1 MAGLAGDFLILAFFG
16 LGSTAQGLRITFEA
30 AHSASSP
37 GEVYFWLGHALFLFP
52 ACCLLGYSLAPRLG
66 PVLAHSWAALGS
78 LSRRKTFLGLFAIF
92 LLAVFVARVGRI
104 AVLYDLPFTDDEYAV
119 EFGGHIMATG
129 HVTAPRSLPEA
140 ALPTLGLYLKDG
152 QISRADWPGA
162 QAVWALAELTRLG
175 PFVWALLAAVP
186 ILALGTLMARRLG
199 TGWGFVACIVFLC
212 SPMALMLSLT
222 THAHLASRAMLALA
236 VAGYWFSQRRGTL
249 GGWTLT
255 GLAFGL
261 GFLCRPLEI
270 VFFSAPLLLWAV
282 AQSLRGMP
290 GYRRALPGL
299 VLGGIIPLLLMLAH
313 SYAVTGHPLV
323 PPRMTDSHDIAAVTL
338 WVRFGANM
346 AYNTFMLAIWF
357 LGPLGVILIGAG
369 VMTDHFTRLLGLG
382 VLTDLLLALFHTNMG
397 LHSVGPIHYSECA
410 VPLTVIAV
418 HGLANLLR
426 GAREHRF
433 DLTPIASAFALALFI
448 GLGIFNVLHALALQE
463 QARIQRD
470 IYAWID
476 RSVYEPSGK
485 KAVVLAPQFA
495 AIWIQVPWMRQLG
508 TQVFEWRRPRLD
520 LSDDVLILHDRIG
533 VEAWLR
539 ERMSE
544 RRLFRIELRPEA
556 PYAQLRPLD
565 AGSPIP
571 WCGSSPGL
579 PACGPSGR

>member
-1 MAGLAGDFLILAFFG
+1 VAGLAGDFLILAFFG

-369 VMTDHFTRLLGLG
+369 
-382 VLTDLLLALFHTNMG
+382 
-397 LHSVGPIHYSECA
+397 
-410 VPLTVIAV
+410 
-418 HGLANLLR
+418 
-426 GAREHRF
+426 
-433 DLTPIASAFALALFI
+433 
-448 GLGIFNVLHALALQE
+448 
-463 QARIQRD
+463 
-470 IYAWID
+470 
-476 RSVYEPSGK
+476 
-485 KAVVLAPQFA
+485 
-495 AIWIQVPWMRQLG
+495 
-508 TQVFEWRRPRLD
+508 
-520 LSDDVLILHDRIG
+520 
-533 VEAWLR
+533 
-539 ERMSE
+539 
-544 RRLFRIELRPEA
+544 
-556 PYAQLRPLD
+556 
-565 AGSPIP
+565 
-571 WCGSSPGL
+571 
-579 PACGPSGR
+579 

>member
-1 MAGLAGDFLILAFFG
+1 VAGLTGDFLILAFFG
-16 LGSTAQGLRITFEA
+16 LASTAQGFRITFEA

-66 PVLAHSWAALGS
+66 PALVHRWAALNS
-78 LSRRKTFLGLFAIF
+78 LSRRKTLLGLVAIF
-92 LLAVFVARVGRI
+92 LLAVAVARVGRI

-129 HVTAPRSLPEA
+129 HVTTPRSLPEA
-140 ALPTLGLYLKDG
+140 AIPTLGLFLKDG
-152 QISRADWPGA
+152 RISRADWPGA
-162 QAVWALAELTRLG
+162 QAVWAIAELTRLG
-175 PFVWALLAAVP
+175 PFVWAILAAVP
-186 ILALGTLMARRLG
+186 ILALGILMARRLG
-199 TGWGFVACIVFLC
+199 AGWGFIAGIVFLC

-236 VAGYWFSQRRGTL
+236 VAGYWFAGQRGTL
-249 GGWTLT
+249 WGWVLT
-255 GLAFGL
+255 GLALGL

-270 VFFSAPLLLWAV
+270 AFFSAPLLVWAV
-282 AQSLRGMP
+282 AQSVRGAP
-290 GYRRALPGL
+290 GYTRALPGL
-299 VLGGIIPLLLMLAH
+299 VIGGIVPVLLMLAH
-313 SYAVTGHPLV
+313 AYAVTGHPLV
-323 PPRMTDSHDIAAVTL
+323 LPRMTESHDVQAVTL

-357 LGPLGVILIGAG
+357 LGPLGIILVGAG
-369 VMTDHFTRLLGLG
+369 VMTDHYTRLLGLG
-382 VLTDLLLALFHTNMG
+382 VLADLLLALFHTNMG

-410 VPLTVIAV
+410 VPLTIIAV

-433 DLTPIASAFALALFI
+433 DLKPIASAFTLALVL
-448 GLGIFNVLHALALQE
+448 GLGIFNVIHALALQE

-476 RSVYEPSGK
+476 HSVYEPAGK
-485 KAVVLAPQFA
+485 KVVVLAPQFA
-495 AIWIQVPWMRQLG
+495 AIWIHMPWMRQLG

-520 LSDDVLILHDRIG
+520 LSDDVLIVHDRTG

-544 RRLFRIELRPEA
+544 RRLYRIELRPEA
-556 PYAQLRPLD
+556 PYALLRPLD
-565 AGSPIP
+565 TGSPIP
-571 WCGSSPGL
+571 WCGPSPGIR
-579 PACGPSGR
+579 ACGRL

>member
-66 PVLAHSWAALGS
+66 PVLAHSWAALGT
-78 LSRRKTFLGLFAIF
+78 LNRRKAFLSLFAIF

-175 PFVWALLAAVP
+175 PFVWALLAAAP

-357 LGPLGVILIGAG
+357 LGPLGVILVGAG

-485 KAVVLAPQFA
+485 KVVVLAPQFA

-556 PYAQLRPLD
+556 PYALLRPLD

-579 PACGPSGR
+579 PACAPSGR